1 MILNF
6 KPPKV
11 HTEGTVENQIQL
23 DLSNLLCASF
33 YELILEFQTL
43 LNMNFVLLNIPVRYA
58 FLL

>member
-6 KPPKV
+6 KPPKL

-43 LNMNFVLLNIPVRYA
+43 LNMTFVLLNIPVRYA